1 MISISN
7 RAFVWVCS
15 AMLFLAT
22 AFYAYSQQIYFLAIP
37 PGLLVIAILIQY
49 PRYLFYLLIL
59 SIPWSFEFNFNPH
72 LGTDLPDEPLM
83 LLASVTVVI
92 YLLHR
97 RRVIPIKSIH
107 LLSLIIILQLL
118 WTCITVI
125 TSADFILS
133 IKYLMAKSWYLL
145 AFFALPLILFEDINF
160 FKKAVL
166 LFLGSMLVVTTV
178 ILIKQGINDWTFGK
192 VNNAVRPFFRNHVS
206 YSSLL
211 VFMVPLLLATI
222 RLSVSKKVRWMLCS
236 VLAVTFLAVY
246 LSYARGAWVALL
258 AGVIAYWLLHK
269 RLLVFG
275 FLFFLIT
282 VIIGVF
288 WIKSNDRFMKF
299 SNDYKSTIYH
309 SNFEDHLI
317 ATYQLKDLS
326 NAERIY
332 RWIAG
337 VRMVGDSWQT
347 GFGPST
353 FYCQYKS
360 YTLPAFKTYVSDNPE
375 KSTVHN
381 YFLLL
386 LVEQGIMGCFLFVA
400 LITTMFHY
408 VQEIYFRTN
417 EKLWKVVSA
426 AVGSILVMQCV
437 INFLSDMIETDK
449 VGSVFYLCLA
459 TLVIADIKTRKAKS
473 NLSPDI
479 KRIP

>member
-1 MISISN
+1 
-7 RAFVWVCS
+7 
-15 AMLFLAT
+15 MLLLAT

-37 PGLLVIAILIQY
+37 LGVLVVLFLIQY
-49 PRYLFYLLIL
+49 PQCLFYLLIL
-59 SIPWSFEFNFNPH
+59 SIPWSYEFNFNPN

-83 LLASVTVVI
+83 LLGSVAVVI
-92 YLLHR
+92 YVLNR
-97 RRVIPIKSIH
+97 RHIIPIKSIH

-125 TSADFILS
+125 TSTDFILS

-145 AFFALPLILFEDINF
+145 AFFALPVILFEDINF

-166 LFLGSMLVVTTV
+166 LFLGSMLVVTTI
-178 ILIKQGINDWTFGK
+178 ILIKQGINGWAFGN
-192 VNNAVRPFFRNHVS
+192 VNDAVRPFFRNHVS

-211 VFMVPLLLATI
+211 IFMVPLLLATI
-222 RLSVSKKVRWMLCS
+222 RLSVSKNVKWMLYFL
-236 VLAVTFLAVY
+236 LAVTFLAVY

-269 RLLVFG
+269 RLLVFS
-275 FLFFLIT
+275 FLFFLVT
-282 VIIGVF
+282 VVISVF
-288 WIKSNDRFMKF
+288 WIKSNGRFMKF

-309 SNFEDHLI
+309 SNFEEHLI

-337 VRMVGDSWQT
+337 VRMVGDSWKT
-347 GFGPST
+347 GFGPTT
-353 FYCQYKS
+353 FYSQYKS
-360 YTLPAFKTYVSDNPE
+360 YTLPAFKTYVSNNSE

-386 LVEQGIMGCFLFVA
+386 LVEQGIIGCFLFVA
-400 LITTMFHY
+400 LIATMFYY

-417 EKLWKVVSA
+417 DKWWKVVSA
-426 AVGSILVMQCV
+426 SVASILVMQCV

-459 TLVIADIKTRKAKS
+459 ILVIADVKTRKEKS

>member
-1 MISISN
+1 
-7 RAFVWVCS
+7 
-15 AMLFLAT
+15 MLFLAT

-59 SIPWSFEFNFNPH
+59 SIPWSFEFNFNPN

-166 LFLGSMLVVTTV
+166 LFLGSMIVVTAV

-192 VNNAVRPFFRNHVS
+192 VNNTVRPFFRNHVS

-246 LSYARGAWVALL
+246 LSYARGAWVALP

-288 WIKSNDRFMKF
+288 WIKSNGRFMKL

-309 SNFEDHLI
+309 SNFEEHLI

-353 FYCQYKS
+353 FYSQYKS

-408 VQEIYFRTN
+408 VQKIYFRTN

-426 AVGSILVMQCV
+426 AIGSILVMQCV

-449 VGSVFYLCLA
+449 VGSVFYICLA

>member
-1 MISISN
+1 
-7 RAFVWVCS
+7 
-15 AMLFLAT
+15 MLLLAT

-37 PGLLVIAILIQY
+37 LGLLISLSLIQY
-49 PRYLFYLLIL
+49 PRCLFYLLIL
-59 SIPWSFEFNFNPH
+59 SIPWSYEFNFNPN

-83 LLASVTVVI
+83 LLGSVAVII
-92 YLLHR
+92 YLLSR
-97 RRVIPIKSIH
+97 RHAMPIKSIH
-107 LLSLIIILQLL
+107 LLSFIIILQLV

-125 TSADFILS
+125 TSTDLILS
-133 IKYLMAKSWYLL
+133 IKYLMAKSWYVL
-145 AFFALPLILFEDINF
+145 AFFVLPLILFGEINY
-160 FKKAVL
+160 FKRTVL
-166 LFLGSMLVVTTV
+166 LFLGSMLMVTTI

-192 VNNAVRPFFRNHVS
+192 VNDAVRPFFRNHVS

-211 VFMVPLLLATI
+211 VFMVPLLLATT
-222 RLSVSKKVRWMLCS
+222 RLSVSKKAKWMLCLL
-236 VLAVTFLAVY
+236 LAVTFLAVY

-258 AGVIAYWLLHK
+258 AGMIAYWLLHK
-269 RLLVFG
+269 RLLVFS
-275 FLFFLIT
+275 FLFFLVT
-282 VIIGVF
+282 VIISVF
-288 WIKSNDRFMKF
+288 WIKSNGRFMNF

-309 SNFEDHLI
+309 SNFEEHLI

-337 VRMVGDSWQT
+337 VRMVRDSWKT

-353 FYCQYKS
+353 FYSQYKS
-360 YTLPAFKTYVSDNPE
+360 YTLPAFKTYVSNNSE

-386 LVEQGIMGCFLFVA
+386 LVEQGIIGYLLFIA
-400 LITTMFHY
+400 LITAMFYY
-408 VQEIYFRTN
+408 VQEIFFRTN

-426 AVGSILVMQCV
+426 SVASILVMQCV

-449 VGSVFYLCLA
+449 VGSVFYLCVA
-459 TLVIADIKTRKAKS
+459 TLVIADIKTRNGKS

>member
-1 MISISN
+1 
-7 RAFVWVCS
+7 
-15 AMLFLAT
+15 MLFLAT

-59 SIPWSFEFNFNPH
+59 SIPWSFEFNFNPN

-107 LLSLIIILQLL
+107 VLSLIIILQLV
-118 WTCITVI
+118 WICITVI
-125 TSADFILS
+125 TSTDFILS

-166 LFLGSMLVVTTV
+166 LFLGSMIVVTAV

-192 VNNAVRPFFRNHVS
+192 VNNTVRPFFRNHVS

-246 LSYARGAWVALL
+246 LSYARGAWVALP

-288 WIKSNDRFMKF
+288 WIKSNGRFMKL

-309 SNFEDHLI
+309 SNFEEHLI

-408 VQEIYFRTN
+408 VQEIYFRSN